1 MIAPLEE
8 LRRFVRASLVDR
20 VQPTQRDDPA
30 IAQRRRIVVVVTLL
44 VGAAVLGWTLR
55 LPAGSDA
62 FVPAAFVLAAVW
74 AVGAFASGPLHLG
87 RARTRS
93 GHTPVRPIVQPIVLG
108 LVLLG
113 VFLAGGL
120 AVGTV
125 PALRRPVDELL
136 DHAQVGSLALV
147 IVVTIVNGIAEEL
160 FFRGAL
166 FAAITGVR
174 AIVITTVAYALITV
188 GSGIPLLVFAAAVL
202 GFVTALQRRV
212 TGGVLAPIL
221 THLTWSVGMLLLLP
235 SALELV

>member
-1 MIAPLEE
+1 
-8 LRRFVRASLVDR
+8 
-20 VQPTQRDDPA
+20 
-30 IAQRRRIVVVVTLL
+30 VVTLL

-74 AVGAFASGPLHLG
+74 AAGAFASGPLHLG

-147 IVVTIVNGIAEEL
+147 TVVTVVNGIAEEL

-174 AIVITTVAYALITV
+174 AVVITTFAYALITV

>member
-1 MIAPLEE
+1 M
-8 LRRFVRASLVDR
+8 
-20 VQPTQRDDPA
+20 
-30 IAQRRRIVVVVTLL
+30 VVVTLL
-44 VGAAVLGWTLR
+44 VGAGVLGWTLR

-93 GHTPVRPIVQPIVLG
+93 GQTPVRPIVQPIVLG

-125 PALRRPVDELL
+125 PSLRRPVDELL

-166 FAAITGVR
+166 FAAITGAR